1 MGTKRIS
8 FARIRINKTQDE
20 SFELIKKILDEVK
33 LTNSWKEKTINEEKH
48 FIFCRPKIMNFT
60 LKPNKVTNNVY
71 IMAKPEGGNSVIDIY
86 YDLVTFGIQTKP
98 VIDPIYNK
106 LCEIESEK
114 LQIEL
119 KIIESTTY
127 EEIEESANESIRS
140 DNSTQN
146 VNSVAD
152 EIAKLAKLKES
163 GALTDDEFTKMK
175 NDLIEKM

>member
-20 SFELIKKILDEVK
+20 SFELIKNVLDVLNLQK
-33 LTNSWKEKTINEEKH
+33 WKEKTINEEKY
-48 FIFCRPKIMNFT
+48 FIFCRPKLGFIS
-60 LKPNKVTNNVY
+60 NKVTNNFY
-71 IMAKPEGGNSVIDIY
+71 IMTKSEGTNSVIDIY

-163 GALTDDEFTKMK
+163 GSLTDDEFTKMK

>member
-1 MGTKRIS
+1 MS
-8 FARIRINKTQDE
+8 
-20 SFELIKKILDEVK
+20 LI
-33 LTNSWKEKTINEEKH
+33 TH
-48 FIFCRPKIMNFT
+48 FP
-60 LKPNKVTNNVY
+60 
-71 IMAKPEGGNSVIDIY
+71 IDSSDI
-86 YDLVTFGIQTKP
+86 
-98 VIDPIYNK
+98 NK

-146 VNSVAD
+146 ANSVAD
-152 EIAKLAKLKES
+152 EIAKLVKLKDS